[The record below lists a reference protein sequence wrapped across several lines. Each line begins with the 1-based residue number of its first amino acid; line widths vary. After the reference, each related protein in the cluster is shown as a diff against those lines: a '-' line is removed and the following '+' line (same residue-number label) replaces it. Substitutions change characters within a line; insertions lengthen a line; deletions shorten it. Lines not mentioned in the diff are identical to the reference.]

1 MLHSSAAVIAIA
13 TYSALLCVVSDQ
25 SQTAL
30 LPCPDTNVVVNV
42 DMQEDLLT
50 FVDVRTLKV
59 KHEEQLKYE
68 VCAECVPGHCL
79 ALLE

>member
-1 MLHSSAAVIAIA
+1 M
-13 TYSALLCVVSDQ
+13 SDQ

-30 LPCPDTNVVVNV
+30 LPCPDMDVV
-42 DMQEDLLT
+42 MQEDLLT

-68 VCAECVPGHCL
+68 VCVPGLYVMPVSVICAAPYSGVVEDYWYVFL
-79 ALLE
+79 YKQGSFP